1 MKRRDDFG
9 KGLGMKREGLL
20 YIVSAPSG
28 AGKTTLLK
36 RTGHYFPDMRFSISY
51 TTRPPRSGERD
62 GEDYHFISP
71 QQFQQMVEKEAF
83 AEWAEVLG
91 NRYGTALDS
100 IRESRSQGVDL
111 ILDIDSQGARQI
123 EERFNG
129 GVFIFILP
137 PSLEVLKQRLK
148 ARKVDR
154 QQVIQF
160 RVAQARNEMKQARW
174 YDYIIVNDRIE
185 EAAEQ
190 LKSIIIA
197 ERCRR
202 ERVLERIGL
211 RKV

>member
-1 MKRRDDFG
+1 MKRRDNFG

-20 YIVSAPSG
+20 YIISAPSG

-36 RTGHYFPDMRFSISY
+36 RVMHYFPDIRFSISY
-51 TTRPPRSGERD
+51 TTRPRRSGERD

-71 QQFQQMVEKEAF
+71 QQFQQMMEKEAF

-100 IRESRSQGVDL
+100 IRESQSQGVDL

-137 PSLEVLKQRLK
+137 PSFEVLKQRLK

-185 EAAEQ
+185 EAVEQ

-202 ERVLERIGL
+202 ERVLERIGM

>member
-1 MKRRDDFG
+1 MKRRDEIG

-36 RTGHYFPDMRFSISY
+36 RVMHYFPDIRFSISY

-202 ERVLERIGL
+202 ERVLERIGM

>member
-36 RTGHYFPDMRFSISY
+36 RVMHYFPDIRFSISY
-51 TTRPPRSGERD
+51 TTRPPRSGESD
-62 GEDYHFISP
+62 GEDYHFIST

-202 ERVLERIGL
+202 ERVLERIGM

>member
-36 RTGHYFPDMRFSISY
+36 RVMHYFPDIRFSVSY

-100 IRESRSQGVDL
+100 IREGRSQGVDL

-137 PSLEVLKQRLK
+137 PSLEVLKRRLK

-185 EAAEQ
+185 EATEQ

-202 ERVLERIGL
+202 ERVLERIGM
-211 RKV
+211 RKA

>member
-1 MKRRDDFG
+1 MKRRDNFG

-36 RTGHYFPDMRFSISY
+36 RVMHYFPDIRFSISY

-71 QQFQQMVEKEAF
+71 QQFQQMMEKEAF

-137 PSLEVLKQRLK
+137 PSLEVLKQRLE

-185 EAAEQ
+185 EAVEQ

-202 ERVLERIGL
+202 ERVLERIGM

>member
-1 MKRRDDFG
+1 MRN
-9 KGLGMKREGLL
+9 EGLL

-28 AGKTTLLK
+28 TGKTTLL
-36 RTGHYFPDMRFSISY
+36 RGVMDYFPDVSFSISY
-51 TTRPPRSGERD
+51 TTRPPRPGERE

-71 QQFQQMVEKEAF
+71 QQFQQMVEKGVF

-91 NRYGTALDS
+91 NRYGTTLDS

-123 EERFNG
+123 KEHFNG

-137 PSLEVLKQRLK
+137 PSLEALKQRLK
-148 ARKVDR
+148 ARGVDER
-154 QQVIQF
+154 EMIQF
-160 RVAQARNEMKQARW
+160 RVAKARDEMKQARW
-174 YDYIIVNDRIE
+174 YNYIIVNDRVE
-185 EAAEQ
+185 GAAEQ

-202 ERVLERIGL
+202 ERVLKRIGL
-211 RKV
+211 SKL

>member
-1 MKRRDDFG
+1 
-9 KGLGMKREGLL
+9 MKREGLL

-28 AGKTTLLK
+28 TGKTTLLK
-36 RTGHYFPDMRFSISY
+36 RVMGYFPDIRFSISY
-51 TTRPPRSGERD
+51 TTRSPRSGERD

-71 QQFQQMVEKEAF
+71 QRFQQMVEEGAF
-83 AEWAEVLG
+83 AEWAEVLS
-91 NRYGTALDS
+91 NQYGTALDS

-137 PSLEVLKQRLK
+137 PSLEALKERLN
-148 ARKVDR
+148 ARKVDG
-154 QQVIQF
+154 QEVIQF
-160 RVAQARNEMKQARW
+160 RLAQARDELEQAGW
-174 YDYIIVNDRIE
+174 YDYIIVNDRVE

-202 ERVLERIGL
+202 ERVLEHIGISKL
-211 RKV
+211 

>member
-1 MKRRDDFG
+1 
-9 KGLGMKREGLL
+9 MKREGLL

-28 AGKTTLLK
+28 GGKTTILK
-36 RTGHYFPDMRFSISY
+36 RVMSYFPDIRFSISY

-62 GEDYHFISP
+62 GEDYHFITP
-71 QQFQQMVEKEAF
+71 QQFQEMVEKGAF

-91 NRYGTALDS
+91 NRYGSSLDS
-100 IRESRSQGVDL
+100 LQKSRSQGVDL

-123 EERFNG
+123 EERFDG

-137 PSLEVLKQRLK
+137 PSLEALEQRLN
-148 ARKVDR
+148 ARKVDG
-154 QQVIQF
+154 QEVIQF
-160 RVAQARNEMKQARW
+160 RMAQARDEMKQARW
-174 YDYIIVNDRIE
+174 YDYIIVNDRID

-202 ERVLERIGL
+202 ERVLERISIHKL
-211 RKV
+211 

>member
-1 MKRRDDFG
+1 MKRRDDVG

-36 RTGHYFPDMRFSISY
+36 RVMHYFPDIRFSISY

-111 ILDIDSQGARQI
+111 ILDIDSQGASQI

-202 ERVLERIGL
+202 ERVLERIGM

>member
-1 MKRRDDFG
+1 
-9 KGLGMKREGLL
+9 MKREGLL

-36 RTGHYFPDMRFSISY
+36 RVMQYFPDIRFSISY

-137 PSLEVLKQRLK
+137 PSLDVLKQRLK

-185 EAAEQ
+185 EATEQ

-202 ERVLERIGL
+202 ERVLERIGM